1 MPAVPS
7 IEILTGDPFSW
18 EIERAASAVAIGVFD
33 GVHRGHQAVL
43 RHLTN
48 RAREIEG
55 RPIALTFDPHPL
67 EFLDPDRAP
76 DLLTTI
82 DQRATVMES
91 CGVEIMGVLP
101 FQQIRDLDPTLF
113 AVEILSIR
121 LNARWLAVGENFRF
135 GRDRT
140 GDAELLRA
148 VGERQGFALDVV
160 SMVGGESEVISSTRI
175 RALLA
180 TGDVEGAAELLGR
193 RFELEGPVV
202 HGESRGAAIGFP
214 TANLHIPER
223 MAVPANGVYAAFATV
238 AGTRHR
244 AVVNIGVRPTFG
256 INTRTVEAHI
266 IDFDEDI
273 YGEDVA
279 LEFVAHL
286 RAERR
291 FESLDGLVAQIGE
304 DLLETVEILEAVDG

>member
-1 MPAVPS
+1 MPGVPS

-18 EIERAASAVAIGVFD
+18 EIERAHSAVAIGVFD

-43 RHLTN
+43 RHLTD
-48 RAREIEG
+48 RAREVDG

-82 DQRATVMES
+82 DQRAIVMES

-121 LNARWLAVGENFRF
+121 LDARWLTVGENFRF

-140 GDAELLRA
+140 GDADLLRR

-180 TGDVEGAAELLGR
+180 AGDVEGAADLLGR

-223 MAVPANGVYAAFATV
+223 MAVPANGVYAVFATV
-238 AGTRHR
+238 EGKRHR
-244 AVVNIGVRPTFG
+244 AVVNVGVRPTFG
-256 INTRTVEAHI
+256 VNTRTVEAHI
-266 IDFDEDI
+266 IDFDGDI
-273 YGEDVA
+273 YGEEVA

-286 RAERR
+286 RSEHR
-291 FESLDGLVAQIGE
+291 FERLDALVAQIGE
-304 DLLETVEILEAVDG
+304 DLRQAVEVLEADDD

>member
-1 MPAVPS
+1 MRHVP

-18 EIERAASAVAIGVFD
+18 EIERAPSAVAIGVFD

-43 RHLTN
+43 RHLTE
-48 RAREIEG
+48 RAREIDG
-55 RPIALTFDPHPL
+55 RSIALTFDPHPL
-67 EFLDPDRAP
+67 EFLDPDKAP

-113 AVEILSIR
+113 AVEILSLR
-121 LNARWLAVGENFRF
+121 LNARWLTVGENFRF

-140 GDAELLRA
+140 GDAELLRR

-160 SMVGGESEVISSTRI
+160 SMVGGESETISSTRI

-180 TGDVEGAAELLGR
+180 AGDVEGAAGLLGR

-223 MAVPANGVYAAFATV
+223 MAVPANGVYAVFATV
-238 AGTRHR
+238 AGSRHQ

-291 FESLDGLVAQIGE
+291 FESLDALVSQIGD
-304 DLLETVEILEAVDG
+304 DLRQAVEILEAVDE

>member
-1 MPAVPS
+1 MPSVPS
-7 IEILTGDPFSW
+7 IEILTGDPFAW
-18 EIERAASAVAIGVFD
+18 EIDRAPSAVAIGVFD

-43 RHLTN
+43 RHLTE
-48 RAREIEG
+48 RAREIDG

-67 EFLDPDRAP
+67 EFLDPNRAP

-113 AVEILSIR
+113 AVEILSLR
-121 LNARWLAVGENFRF
+121 LNARWLTVGENFRF

-140 GDAELLRA
+140 GDADLLRQ
-148 VGERQGFALDVV
+148 VGEQQGFALDVV
-160 SMVGGESEVISSTRI
+160 SMVGEESEPISSTRI

-180 TGDVEGAAELLGR
+180 AGDVAGAAELLGR

-223 MAVPANGVYAAFATV
+223 MAVPANGVYAVFATV
-238 AGTRHR
+238 AGRRHR

-273 YGEDVA
+273 YGEEVA

-291 FESLDGLVAQIGE
+291 FEGLESLVAQIGE
-304 DLLETVEILEAVDG
+304 DLRQAVAILESVHD

>member
-1 MPAVPS
+1 MPGVPS

-18 EIERAASAVAIGVFD
+18 EIERAPSAVAIGVFD

-43 RHLTN
+43 RHLTD
-48 RAREIEG
+48 RAHEIDG

-82 DQRATVMES
+82 DQRARVMES

-113 AVEILSIR
+113 AVEILSLR
-121 LNARWLAVGENFRF
+121 LNARWLTVGENFRF

-140 GDAELLRA
+140 GDADLLRR
-148 VGERQGFALDVV
+148 VGERQGFSLDVV
-160 SMVGGESEVISSTRI
+160 SMVGEESESISSTRI

-180 TGDVEGAAELLGR
+180 TGDVQGAAELLGR

-223 MAVPANGVYAAFATV
+223 MAVPANGVYAVFATV

-256 INTRTVEAHI
+256 INTRTVEVHI

-291 FESLDGLVAQIGE
+291 FESLDALVAQIGE
-304 DLLETVEILEAVDG
+304 DLRQAVEILESADD

>member
-1 MPAVPS
+1 MPDVPS

-18 EIERAASAVAIGVFD
+18 EIERAPSAVAIGVFD
-33 GVHRGHQAVL
+33 GVHRGHQKVL
-43 RHLTN
+43 HHLTD
-48 RAREIEG
+48 RAREIDG

-67 EFLDPDRAP
+67 EFLDPEKAP
-76 DLLTTI
+76 ELLTTI

-91 CGVEIMGVLP
+91 CGVEVMGVLP

-121 LNARWLAVGENFRF
+121 LNARWLTVGENFRF

-140 GDAELLRA
+140 GDAELLRS
-148 VGERQGFALDVV
+148 VGKRHGFALDVV

-180 TGDVEGAAELLGR
+180 AGDVGGAAELLGR
-193 RFELEGPVV
+193 RFEVEGPVV
-202 HGESRGAAIGFP
+202 HGEARGAAIGFP

-223 MAVPANGVYAAFATV
+223 MAVPANGVYAVFATV
-238 AGTRHR
+238 AGECHQ

-273 YGEDVA
+273 YGEEVS

-286 RAERR
+286 RPERR
-291 FESLDGLVAQIGE
+291 FDSLDALTAQIGD
-304 DLLETVEILEAVDG
+304 DLRRAVEMLEAVDD

>member
-1 MPAVPS
+1 MPGVPS

-18 EIERAASAVAIGVFD
+18 EIERAPSAVAIGVFD

-43 RHLTN
+43 RHLTD
-48 RAREIEG
+48 RAREIDG

-82 DQRATVMES
+82 DQRARVMES

-113 AVEILSIR
+113 AVEILSLR
-121 LNARWLAVGENFRF
+121 LNARWLTVGDNFRF

-140 GDAELLRA
+140 GDADLLRR
-148 VGERQGFALDVV
+148 VGERQGFSLDVV
-160 SMVGGESEVISSTRI
+160 SMVGEESESISSTRI

-180 TGDVEGAAELLGR
+180 TGDVQGAAVLLGR

-202 HGESRGAAIGFP
+202 HGESRGAAIGFR

-223 MAVPANGVYAAFATV
+223 MAVPANGVYAVFATV

-279 LEFVAHL
+279 LEFVDHL
-286 RAERR
+286 RPERR
-291 FESLDGLVAQIGE
+291 FESLDALVSQIGD
-304 DLLETVEILEAVDG
+304 DLRHAVEILESTDD